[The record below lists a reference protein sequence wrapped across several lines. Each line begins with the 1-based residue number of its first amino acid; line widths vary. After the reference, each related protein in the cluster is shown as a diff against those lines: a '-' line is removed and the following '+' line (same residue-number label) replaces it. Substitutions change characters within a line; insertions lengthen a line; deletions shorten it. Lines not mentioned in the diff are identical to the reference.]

1 MYKVHLMRFGQLNEV
16 ACLTSSFTILL
27 IVLSIFRHLKIS
39 RLKNVI
45 VQMLIKSES
54 FCDDSQHTNSAVFN
68 SSSWHITSHNTCRQ
82 TSTQPLPLLAA
93 EQVKS
98 SWCSQH
104 WARLYEELREVSKTP
119 GSTTLEYYMV
129 IISMLTLTPWLLT
142 ASDSH
147 TTLLLS
153 YQ

>member
-1 MYKVHLMRFGQLNEV
+1 MF
-16 ACLTSSFTILL
+16 
-27 IVLSIFRHLKIS
+27 
-39 RLKNVI
+39 
-45 VQMLIKSES
+45 IKSES

-129 IISMLTLTPWLLT
+129 IISMLTLTPWLLNSIWQPHYPSFKLSIRKWLVVI
-142 ASDSH
+142 ANNNNKMAKV
-147 TTLLLS
+147 TLKLS
-153 YQ
+153 SKLVNLTE